1 LPVSPSKSEGLTK
14 ITSPSNITGPEKI
27 TSLPENEGLVISARP
42 TKSERPTENRGVAH
56 QFAGL
61 VKSEG
66 LTEYGEATAEQS
78 PADLADLS
86 SSRRP
91 DFSLLNSL
99 PEVMG
104 YAPTFHQVTDYL
116 LRQLPTAEQAIYI
129 QLYRLTWG
137 YERPTV
143 IVGFPK
149 LSERANV
156 GESTARSAT
165 KGLESK
171 GLIRRIGVVFGLGQE
186 QGIEWEVFPPSNL
199 VKFLR
204 GREERKQRGSKSK
217 SPLKS
222 EGPVEFE
229 PIKDNVFTKEPTQTQ
244 GSAGVGSKFSLEEC
258 RRYADHLKH
267 TGQGIINPGGYATK
281 IFRSAEA
288 DALIEA
294 FLNPQSHLDL
304 TLCTDCKGSG
314 FIYLDAENP
323 DRGVKPCKHL
333 SLKSGSQ

>member
-1 LPVSPSKSEGLTK
+1 
-14 ITSPSNITGPEKI
+14 
-27 TSLPENEGLVISARP
+27 
-42 TKSERPTENRGVAH
+42 
-56 QFAGL
+56 
-61 VKSEG
+61 
-66 LTEYGEATAEQS
+66 
-78 PADLADLS
+78 
-86 SSRRP
+86 
-91 DFSLLNSL
+91 
-99 PEVMG
+99 MG

-137 YERPTV
+137 YEKPTV

-217 SPLKS
+217 SPVKS

-229 PIKDNVFTKEPTQTQ
+229 PIKDNVLFTKELTQTQ
-244 GSAGVGSKFSLEEC
+244 PGVRVGSRFTLEEC
-258 RRYADHLKH
+258 RRYADHLKI
-267 TGQGIINPGGYATK
+267 TGQGITNPGGYGTK
-281 IFRSAEA
+281 IFRSGEA

-294 FLNPQSHLDL
+294 FLNPQTQLDVSRCL
-304 TLCTDCKGSG
+304 DCKGTG
-314 FIYLDAENP
+314 FIYLDPENP
-323 DRGVKPCKHL
+323 DRGVKPCKHH
-333 SLKSGSQ
+333 SLKSSSQ